1 MNDFIGSIWK
11 QNCGDE
17 LKVLEKTNI
26 KRGHSYIYKCLSLIF
41 NNYLYAHK
49 HHIINGRVMNLLCPD
64 KYGFVLGIGR
74 FSETN
79 TPYIYNLWNHLKLRC
94 KKENYN
100 NSIYNKIEI
109 SKEFYNLQVFGE
121 WFENNAYEDNLSID
135 KDILC
140 NIKHLET
147 KIYSPD
153 TCLLIPVDLNCFL
166 AGDNCKVGVNIY
178 RSRYFSKL
186 SNNKRYF
193 NLGTFD
199 TFKEAKLAYA
209 KKKYEIWIE
218 EINKYKIPNYLKETL
233 LKYDFSWSWIWEN
246 MTEEEIREKYYG
258 SIER

>member
-1 MNDFIGSIWK
+1 M
-11 QNCGDE
+11 
-17 LKVLEKTNI
+17 
-26 KRGHSYIYKCLSLIF
+26 
-41 NNYLYAHK
+41 
-49 HHIINGRVMNLLCPD
+49 
-64 KYGFVLGIGR
+64 
-74 FSETN
+74 
-79 TPYIYNLWNHLKLRC
+79 
-94 KKENYN
+94 
-100 NSIYNKIEI
+100 
-109 SKEFYNLQVFGE
+109 
-121 WFENNAYEDNLSID
+121 
-135 KDILC
+135 
-140 NIKHLET
+140 
-147 KIYSPD
+147 
-153 TCLLIPVDLNCFL
+153 FL